1 MTRPGFKRDPPQK
14 PSGNP
19 PKKTPAAAKK
29 RAKTPAEKRM
39 QRVRERA
46 LADQRK
52 NEIADARARAQWN
65 VLAERGPLVFEDRPT
80 PEELIRRQRREEL
93 HGLPLN
99 ELCKNIA
106 ENEEQRREEQSA
118 NVVPDPEGDAQTAE
132 RLQRAPDRRQPE
144 PEPEPEPP
152 SG

>member
-1 MTRPGFKRDPPQK
+1 MPTKRRNA
-14 PSGNP
+14 PS
-19 PKKTPAAAKK
+19 AAAKK

-39 QRVRERA
+39 QLVRKSA

-52 NEIADARARAQWN
+52 NNIADAHARAQWT
-65 VLAERGPLVFEDRPT
+65 VIEARGPLVFNDLPT
-80 PEELIRRQRREEL
+80 PKELAERQRREEL

-106 ENEEQRREEQSA
+106 ENEECRREEQRA
-118 NVVPDPEGDAQTAE
+118 NVVPDPEGDAHTAE
-132 RLQRAPDRRQPE
+132 RLQRAHDRLHPE
-144 PEPEPEPP
+144 PREPP

>member
-1 MTRPGFKRDPPQK
+1 MTRPDQPPKK
-14 PSGNP
+14 PYGNP

-39 QRVRERA
+39 QLVRERA

-52 NEIADARARAQWN
+52 NNIADARARAQWD
-65 VLAERGPLVFEDRPT
+65 AMEERGRLEFTDRPT
-80 PEELIRRQRREEL
+80 PEELTQRQRRAEL

-99 ELCKNIA
+99 ELCENIA
-106 ENEEQRREEQSA
+106 ENEERRREEQRA
-118 NVVPDPEGDAQTAE
+118 NVVPDPEGDAHTAE
-132 RLQRAPDRRQPE
+132 RLQRAHDRLHQE
-144 PEPEPEPP
+144 PREPP